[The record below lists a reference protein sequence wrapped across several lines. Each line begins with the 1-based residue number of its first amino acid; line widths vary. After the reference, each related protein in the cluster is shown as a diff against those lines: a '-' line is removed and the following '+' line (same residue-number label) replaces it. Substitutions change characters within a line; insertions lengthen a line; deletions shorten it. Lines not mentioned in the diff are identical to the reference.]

1 MHSLV
6 TLVAFGGVSLD
17 DLQPYIP
24 IGLALGGVYAFS
36 GLGIVVL
43 YRTTGVINL
52 AFGAIGAAGGLISWY
67 LIEHH
72 DWPQWPAYLV
82 CIAFGGVVTLLYGV
96 LFGPAFAARD
106 PLVKMMG
113 TLGLALILLG
123 LMAWRAPPIAASV
136 RILHLPSSDWQY
148 RVGDAT
154 VTGTQTIALVLAV
167 LLTVGTGIFLR
178 VTRMGTA
185 MRGLANDREIT
196 ATLGVPV
203 RRVEA
208 FAWLGSGLICGTA
221 GLVLADQLG
230 TLDYA
235 GLSFPLVIA
244 ALAAALIGRLH
255 SLPGTLIGGL
265 AIGLIQGCLT
275 AYFAWPTSEL
285 PVSQYRA
292 VTPFVLAI
300 LALLWFARRRVVVA
314 SRTAR

>member
-1 MHSLV
+1 MLSLEA
-6 TLVAFGGVSLD
+6 LLAFGGVSLD

-82 CIAFGGVVTLLYGV
+82 AVLFGGVITLVYGV
-96 LFGPAFAARD
+96 IFGPAFAARD

-123 LMAWRAPPIAASV
+123 IMAWRAPPIAASV
-136 RILHLPSSDWQY
+136 RILHLPTSDWEY

-154 VTGTQTIALVLAV
+154 VTGTQTMALVLAV
-167 LLTVGTGIFLR
+167 LLTVGTTLFLR
-178 VTRMGTA
+178 FTKLGTA
-185 MRGLANDREIT
+185 MRGLADDREIT
-196 ATLGVPV
+196 AMLGVPV

-208 FAWLGSGLICGTA
+208 FAWFGSGLVCGAA

-244 ALAAALIGRLH
+244 ALAAALIGQLR
-255 SLPGTLIGGL
+255 SLVGTLIGGL

-275 AYFAWPTSEL
+275 AYFAWPTPAL

-300 LALLWFARRRVVVA
+300 LALLWFARRRVVVI

>member
-1 MHSLV
+1 MHSL
-6 TLVAFGGVSLD
+6 LAFGGVSFD

-72 DWPQWPAYLV
+72 DWPQWPAYFV
-82 CIAFGGVVTLLYGV
+82 CILFGGVVTLLYGLV
-96 LFGPAFAARD
+96 FGPAFAARD

-136 RILHLPSSDWQY
+136 RILHLPTSDWQY
-148 RVGDAT
+148 RVGGAT
-154 VTGTQTIALVLAV
+154 VSGTQTIALVLAV
-167 LLTVGTGIFLR
+167 ALTVVTTVFLR
-178 VTRMGTA
+178 FTRLGTA
-185 MRGLANDREIT
+185 MRGLADDREIT
-196 ATLGVPV
+196 AMLGVPV

-208 FAWLGSGLICGTA
+208 YAWFGSGLVCGTA

-244 ALAAALIGRLH
+244 ALAAALIGRLN
-255 SLPGTLIGGL
+255 SLVGTLLGGL
-265 AIGLIQGCLT
+265 AIGLLQGCLT
-275 AYFAWPTSEL
+275 AYFAWPTPSL

-300 LALLWFARRRVVVA
+300 LALLWFARRRVVVI